1 MTSKNSKDILELFN
15 KDWSNSISKFQ
26 TKTGLKSLS
35 INLKHPI
42 TNKPMTVYEQ
52 MPDVYQDWLEVK
64 SIWDKQSL
72 LFSIIYDLVG
82 EYMKPWQVA
91 NYLLADR
98 NPVQAFEILQDASS
112 DNWDEDYPPHCA
124 ALAKSLCS
132 LTYYEESLR
141 WAEEAYQLEPIN
153 PHFETILADAYFLA
167 DRTDEASKIYQS
179 RISLVPQSPSDSIS
193 DMFLATFSIEQ
204 GVLPSPI
211 FAIQLGQ
218 QLSDPKQSEEFW
230 KLAEAEFYYS
240 PYFRSHHAYYL
251 ASKGQIKECLAKL
264 IALVQEMPWLQE
276 ASLNLKYIFDYFN
289 KRGDRIMPDFQES
302 LSQQIINRGWT
313 NDGMFILRIEN

>member
-1 MTSKNSKDILELFN
+1 MLVENNTALFN
-15 KDWSNSISKFQ
+15 TNWKVAIDKFKSIS
-26 TKTGLKSLS
+26 GLKSLS
-35 INLKHPI
+35 IDLKHPE
-42 TNKPMTVYEQ
+42 TNQPMTAYEQ
-52 MPDVYQDWLEVK
+52 IPDIYKQWQEIR
-64 SIWDKQSL
+64 SSWDRQSL
-72 LFSIIYDLVG
+72 MFSVIYDLVG

-91 NYLLADR
+91 NYLIADR
-98 NPVQAFEILQDASS
+98 NPFQAFEILQDASS

-132 LTYYEESLR
+132 LTYYEESLV
-141 WAEEAYQLEPIN
+141 WAEKAYQLEPSN
-153 PHFETILADAYFLA
+153 PHFETILADAYFLT
-167 DRTDEASKIYQS
+167 DRTEESSKIYQS
-179 RISLVPQSPSDSIS
+179 RISLVPPSPSDSIY
-193 DMFLATFSIEQ
+193 DMFLETFSIEQ
-204 GVLPSPI
+204 EVLPSPI

-218 QLSDPKQSEEFW
+218 QLSDPKQSAEFW

-289 KRGDRIMPDFQES
+289 QKGDRIMPDFQKN
-302 LSQQIINRGWT
+302 LSQQILDRGWT
-313 NDGMFILRIEN
+313 NDGMFSLQIQD